1 MTPHLNESYS
11 GCGANKNRNSDPQGY
26 YYSHIKQ
33 RLNPELKRYAFNAYA
48 TIILIMHISD
58 GELKKLLIDSGRIK
72 EAELSELMP
81 KEGSDE
87 PLQQAVL
94 KKKLISEKDLTK
106 LYAESIK
113 VPFVELGEVKIPRE
127 ILLKI
132 PERIA
137 RKYQAV
143 LFGVEEDHYQLAMA
157 DPEDFQA
164 ADFITKQVGGR
175 IKLYVA
181 IPGDILSGIDQ
192 YKGNISNEITQAI
205 KDSSADADAQEE
217 KVSAKDLAEDAPI
230 AKTVNVILEYAVK
243 SRASDIHIEPR
254 ENIVQVRYRID
265 GVLRET
271 MTLPKPI
278 LAAVVSRIK
287 ILGNLKIDEHRVP
300 QDGRFKFSI
309 GSKTVALRVSTLPI
323 MDGEKVVMRILDES
337 ARALTLEELGF
348 TGHALETIGRNL
360 HKPHG
365 MTLVTGPTGS
375 GKSTT
380 LYSVLSMLNTPGVN
394 ISTVEDPVEYRV
406 PGVNQTQV
414 NPKAGMTF
422 ASGLRALLRQDPNII
437 MVGEVRDGETADL
450 AVQAAL
456 TGHVVLSTLHTNN
469 AATTLPRLLDM
480 GIEPFL
486 IASTVNTVIGQ
497 RLVRRLCPVCRQSYV
512 PEGTELANV
521 KRDFQLDIALKH
533 FNQMK
538 DGGVIPPEQPA
549 PTPAPVAQE
558 APKPVVIEPTE
569 RKKGRIIEPT
579 HDIETAKSI
588 LDKIAADPNIINRS
602 VEDAQKADLPPV
614 PAPTLAPAAPT
625 PAPTPAAA
633 SQPAPDPAHLKSG
646 QFILYKAGPGCEACG
661 GAGYQGRMGIYEVL
675 EVSEAVQ
682 KMIVGH
688 ATADDIQMQAIR
700 GGMLTMQQDGFVKA
714 LMGRTTIEEI
724 LRVTR
729 E

>member
-1 MTPHLNESYS
+1 M
-11 GCGANKNRNSDPQGY
+11 R
-26 YYSHIKQ
+26 
-33 RLNPELKRYAFNAYA
+33 
-48 TIILIMHISD
+48 ISD
-58 GELKKLLIDSGRIK
+58 GELKKLLLDSGLVK
-72 EAELSELMP
+72 EEALNEAMP
-81 KEGSDE
+81 KEGDAE
-87 PLQQAVL
+87 PLQSVVL
-94 KKKLISEKDLTK
+94 KKKLISEKDLVR
-106 LYAESIK
+106 LYAKSTD
-113 VPFVELGEVKIPRE
+113 VPFVELGDVKIPRE

-137 RKYQAV
+137 RKYQVV
-143 LFGVEEDHYQLAMA
+143 LFGVEEDQLQLAMA

-164 ADFITKQVGGR
+164 ADFITKQVGG
-175 IKLYVA
+175 KLKVYIA
-181 IPGDILSGIDQ
+181 TPSDILGAIDQ
-192 YKGNISNEITQAI
+192 YKGNISSEITKAI
-205 KDSSADADAQEE
+205 KDSSADAATEE

-230 AKTVNVILEYAVK
+230 AKTVNVILEYAIK

-254 ENIVQVRYRID
+254 ESIVQVRYRVD

-278 LAAVVSRIK
+278 LAAVISRIK
-287 ILGNLKIDEHRVP
+287 ILANLKIDEHRVP
-300 QDGRFKFSI
+300 QDGRFKFSM
-309 GSKTVALRVSTLPI
+309 GSKQVALRVSTLPI
-323 MDGEKVVMRILDES
+323 MDGEKVVMRILDEG

-348 TGHALETIGRNL
+348 TGHALETIVRNL

-380 LYSVLSMLNTPGVN
+380 LYSVLSMLNTTGVN

-406 PGVNQTQV
+406 QGVNQTQV

-437 MVGEVRDGETADL
+437 MVGEIRDGETADL

-497 RLVRRLCPVCRQSYV
+497 RLVRRLCQVCRISYV
-512 PEGTELANV
+512 PEGVELTNI
-521 KRDFQLDIALKH
+521 KRDFQLDAALKR
-533 FNQMK
+533 FNELK
-538 DGGVIPPEQPA
+538 GAPEAVLPE
-549 PTPAPVAQE
+549 PAPVAAV
-558 APKPVVIEPTE
+558 APAPEPEVIVPTE
-569 RKKGRIIEPT
+569 HKKGRVINPD
-579 HDIETAKSI
+579 HDIETTKSI

-602 VEDAQKADLPPV
+602 AADAGKKPGTAAVVLPATPT
-614 PAPTLAPAAPT
+614 APMPAPAAP
-625 PAPTPAAA
+625 
-633 SQPAPDPAHLKSG
+633 SQPAPDPKSLKAG
-646 QFILYKAGPGCEACG
+646 QFILYKPGPGCETCG

-675 EVSEAVQ
+675 EVDEAVS

-688 ATADDIQMQAIR
+688 ATADDIQMAAIR
-700 GGMLTMQQDGFVKA
+700 AGMLTMQQDGFVKV
-714 LMGRTTIEEI
+714 LMGKTTIEEI